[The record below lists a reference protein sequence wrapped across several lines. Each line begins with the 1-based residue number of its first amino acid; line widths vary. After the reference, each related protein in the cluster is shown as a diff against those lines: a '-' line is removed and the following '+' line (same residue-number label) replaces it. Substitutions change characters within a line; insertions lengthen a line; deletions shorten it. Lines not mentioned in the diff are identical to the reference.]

1 MVRLAA
7 ILLLVVT
14 LGFGADYKG
23 PRPSDPD
30 VPYLLHASTLVKTE
44 VAEAKEES
52 KKDDVTYVIAGASSE
67 VKTPLAEPI
76 FVFES
81 GKLSPDRFELYRL
94 EVRNGRRE
102 VTMNQK
108 KRRGP
113 KPLKILVNRISDRL
127 YRIEV
132 SEMLDPG
139 EYSLSPSDSN
149 RAFCFQ
155 VY

>member
-1 MVRLAA
+1 MRLAGIWLMLA
-7 ILLLVVT
+7 T
-14 LGFGADYKG
+14 LAFGADYKG
-23 PRPSDPD
+23 PRPPQAD
-30 VPYLLHASTLVKTE
+30 VPFLLHASTLLKTE

-52 KKDDVTYVIAGASSE
+52 KKDDTTYIISGAASE

-76 FVFES
+76 FLLES
-81 GKLSPDRFELYRL
+81 DTLNPDRLELYRL

-113 KPLKILVNRISDRL
+113 KPLKLLVNRLSDRL

-132 SEMLDPG
+132 AEMLDPG
-139 EYSLSPSDSN
+139 EYSLSPADSN
-149 RAFCFQ
+149 RVFCFQ